1 MLIKKF
7 LTAFVCILLLS
18 LTACASTASSP
29 SAAATESGVREFTGT
44 VRAVDNGCFVD
55 GVCTATVDGTVV
67 TTMSGER
74 LGNPVWGQ
82 PNSLPQVGQQVEVR
96 CRSTGPDSCTLKGDT
111 GYYLRPVR

>member
-1 MLIKKF
+1 MHLRTFIPVI
-7 LTAFVCILLLS
+7 ALLLS
-18 LTACASTASSP
+18 ACASTEPAP
-29 SAAATESGVREFTGT
+29 VVPADGTVREFTGT